1 MTTIGIIMASMLE
14 AEPLVRQ
21 LSLRPYARKPFEL
34 WGKGDIRLLI
44 SGIGKANAA
53 MGCTWL
59 ILEHRPAC
67 ILNLGAAGAT
77 DRSHPLGAVYHVS
90 KIIEP
95 DRPLLGSD
103 RPHEHI
109 SDILE
114 GFPMATLATS
124 DRAVKAP
131 EERAHMAMSA
141 QLTDMEGA
149 SVVQTCRRF
158 MTLSYVFKFVSDTPD
173 DHKIRENIV
182 QYREA
187 SGMFFCESVLPLLEF
202 K

>member
-1 MTTIGIIMASMLE
+1 VG
-14 AEPLVRQ
+14 Q
-21 LSLRPYARKPFEL
+21 LSLKPYAQKPFEL
-34 WGKGDIRLLI
+34 WGKGHIRLLI

-53 MGCTWL
+53 MGCAWL
-59 ILEHRPAC
+59 ILKHHPAC

-77 DRSHPLGAVYHVS
+77 DCSSPLGTVYHVS

-95 DRPLLGSD
+95 DRPRLGSD
-103 RPHEHI
+103 MHHEHI
-109 SDILE
+109 SNILE
-114 GFPMATLATS
+114 GFPMATLATN
-124 DRAVKAP
+124 DRAIKTP
-131 EERAHMAMSA
+131 EERARMALIA

-149 SVVQTCRRF
+149 SVVQTCQRF
-158 MTLSYVFKFVSDTPD
+158 MTPSYVFKFVSDTPD

-187 SGMFFCESVLPLLEF
+187 SGIFLGESVFPLLEF